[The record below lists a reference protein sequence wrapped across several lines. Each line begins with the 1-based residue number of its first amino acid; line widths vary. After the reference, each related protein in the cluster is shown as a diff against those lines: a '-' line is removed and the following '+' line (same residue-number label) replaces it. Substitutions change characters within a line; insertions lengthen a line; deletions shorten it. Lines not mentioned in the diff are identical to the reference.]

1 MRFSSRAPPSPSE
14 GQSLHTQIHFF
25 SHKQSVDQSSRGDYN
40 NNLAQQGI
48 WNARKPGGKHCN
60 LEMEPASHS
69 SSTRAAGLRSDLALN
84 LERAHTT
91 DSWIGGALNVR
102 LFGSPGYFRAA
113 TCSPRRG
120 ADAVCY
126 GEAEV
131 VCLVLGKLNSV
142 LVYLSSRLHAVF
154 YSHAFARPD
163 LTWIHYG

>member
-1 MRFSSRAPPSPSE
+1 VRDNLFTHKYTSSHTSR
-14 GQSLHTQIHFF
+14 QSI
-25 SHKQSVDQSSRGDYN
+25 SSRGDYN
-40 NNLAQQGI
+40 NHLAQQGI
-48 WNARKPGGKHCN
+48 WNACKPGGKHCN
-60 LEMEPASHS
+60 LEMEQASHS

-113 TCSPRRG
+113 TCPPRRG

-142 LVYLSSRLHAVF
+142 LVYLSSRSRAVCLLQ
-154 YSHAFARPD
+154 SC
-163 LTWIHYG
+163 LCTT